1 MLLGQGR
8 GLSVQPVQ
16 LLQRSSAVLHLIQ
29 RRTQSSERTLSG
41 RNIFQLRAATAV
53 EAITTGAAHDEADM
67 TLDLPSSD
75 ESDKLLRVRHSVSG
89 LADMWGHAW
98 AGESGQ
104 NYINTLN
111 CFRLLEPEKLSCVW
125 GSLF

>member
-1 MLLGQGR
+1 
-8 GLSVQPVQ
+8 
-16 LLQRSSAVLHLIQ
+16 
-29 RRTQSSERTLSG
+29 
-41 RNIFQLRAATAV
+41 
-53 EAITTGAAHDEADM
+53 M